1 MANRFHSLA
10 LTRLNLNMSK
20 SNALLYTLTV
30 TLVVVGPPYTPRAGL
45 KTVFKFAAVPK
56 KDSAEFQRQLRDE
69 QVAYD
74 KLHSLTGWAIPRCYG
89 LYSWYGGLSPVLP
102 YEGPSLPKLKI
113 EKFTSLGLTERCDS
127 LPFRREC
134 F

>member
-1 MANRFHSLA
+1 MAYRFHSPALA
-10 LTRLNLNMSK
+10 RLNLNMPK

-56 KDSAEFQRQLRDE
+56 KDSAELQRQLRDE

-89 LYSWYGGLSPVLP
+89 LYSWYGGLSPVLS
-102 YEGPSLPKLKI
+102 YEGP
-113 EKFTSLGLTERCDS
+113 
-127 LPFRREC
+127 
-134 F
+134 

>member
-1 MANRFHSLA
+1 MAYRFHSPALA
-10 LTRLNLNMSK
+10 RLNLNMPK

-45 KTVFKFAAVPK
+45 KTVFKFAAVSK
-56 KDSAEFQRQLRDE
+56 KDSAELQRQLRDE

-89 LYSWYGGLSPVLP
+89 LYSWYGGLSPVLS
-102 YEGPSLPKLKI
+102 YEGPSFPKLKI
-113 EKFTSLGLTERCDS
+113 EKFISPGLTERCDS